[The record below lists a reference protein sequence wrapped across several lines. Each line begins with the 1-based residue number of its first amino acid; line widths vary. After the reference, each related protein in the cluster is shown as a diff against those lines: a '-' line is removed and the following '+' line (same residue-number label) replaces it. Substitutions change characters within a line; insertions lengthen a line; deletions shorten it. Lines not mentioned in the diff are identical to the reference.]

1 MGLGLGLVVVL
12 LFRGGGGEV
21 RCGGLVGFLFFCFLA
36 KVEGRE
42 EGMID
47 RWGMRYEVWRMKD
60 GIWKTGS
67 KRWKIGIRETERV
80 RESRVVLSDENG
92 TEIE

>member
-1 MGLGLGLVVVL
+1 M
-12 LFRGGGGEV
+12 E
-21 RCGGLVGFLFFCFLA
+21 
-36 KVEGRE
+36 
-42 EGMID
+42 D
-47 RWGMRYEVWRMKD
+47 EVWRMKD